1 VSVPE
6 KRLATSVK
14 EVISIGQERLRG
26 VDALR
31 GAAALGV
38 VLYHEVGSKPHASTG
53 TIWNWLASPLWAVS
67 SFGYAGVF
75 LFFVISGFCIHL
87 QWARRRTVEEKPRT
101 DFVAFWK
108 RRFRRLYPPYLIA
121 LAIYLVVSGFTT
133 KLQATAF
140 YVWDVFLHLVMLHNL
155 DGRTAY
161 SINGVFWTLAI
172 EEQLYLSYFLLL
184 YFRNRL
190 GWRRT
195 LLLCAAARV
204 IWLVL
209 SVGARNA
216 FGLNIPV
223 TEAAASHWFT
233 WALGALAVEAA
244 FGLVILPGWCS
255 KISIGILGLLSA
267 VGLTYCLPLI
277 ESHQLLHDST
287 WLLLH
292 PLWGFAFFVIL
303 NHFVVAERQW
313 RQALR
318 VPALVQSLASIGLFS
333 YSLYLTHQLVLME
346 SYRFTRL
353 GLSET
358 FVALVIMT
366 PATLFFAWIF
376 FAFCERPYLG
386 SPSFAIGFGSDT
398 ATETGPS
405 YFKISRT
412 PASLLA
418 ANPVESGQSGQIF
431 R

>member
-1 VSVPE
+1 M
-6 KRLATSVK
+6 K
-14 EVISIGQERLRG
+14 EVISIGQARLRG

-38 VLYHEVGSKPHASTG
+38 VLYHEVGSKPRVPTG
-53 TIWNWLASPLWAVS
+53 TIWNWLASPLWAIS

-87 QWARRRTVEEKPRT
+87 QWARRWTVEAKPRT

-108 RRFRRLYPPYLIA
+108 RRIRRLYPPYLIA

-140 YVWDVFLHLVMLHNL
+140 YVWDVTLHLVMLHNI

-184 YFRNRL
+184 FFRNRL

-195 LLLCAAARV
+195 LILCAAARV
-204 IWLVL
+204 IWLLL

-216 FGLNIPV
+216 FGVNIPV

-244 FGLVILPGWCS
+244 FGIVVLPGWCS
-255 KISIGILGLLSA
+255 KTGVGILALLSA
-267 VGLTYCLPLI
+267 VGLTYFLPVI
-277 ESHQLLHDST
+277 ESHKLLHDSA

-292 PLWGFAFFVIL
+292 PLWGAAFFVIL
-303 NHFVVAERQW
+303 NRFVLAEREW
-313 RQALR
+313 RQSLR
-318 VPALVQSLASIGLFS
+318 FPVLIQSLASVGLFS

-366 PATLFFAWIF
+366 PATIFFAWIF

-386 SPSFAIGFGSDT
+386 SPSFAIGSVNAT
-398 ATETGPS
+398 AAEGEPS
-405 YFKISRT
+405 YFKISTT
-412 PASLLA
+412 PASLLV

>member
-1 VSVPE
+1 M
-6 KRLATSVK
+6 
-14 EVISIGQERLRG
+14 SIGQGRLRG

-53 TIWNWLASPLWAVS
+53 TVWNWLASPLWALS

-101 DFVAFWK
+101 DFIAFWK

-140 YVWDVFLHLVMLHNL
+140 YVWDVALHLLMLHNI

-184 YFRNRL
+184 FFRNRL

-195 LLLCAAARV
+195 LMLCAGAR
-204 IWLVL
+204 ILWLVL
-209 SVGARNA
+209 SVVVRNSV
-216 FGLNIPV
+216 GVEIPI

-233 WALGALAVEAA
+233 WALGALAVESAL
-244 FGLVILPGWCS
+244 GIVVLPEWCS
-255 KISIGILGLLSA
+255 KTSVGVLALLSA
-267 VGLTYCLPLI
+267 GGLTYFLPVI
-277 ESHQLLHDST
+277 ESPKLLHDSA
-287 WLLLH
+287 WLVLH
-292 PLWGFAFFVIL
+292 PLWGAGFFVMV
-303 NHFVVAERQW
+303 NRFVLAEREW
-313 RQALR
+313 RQSLR
-318 VPALVQSLASIGLFS
+318 IPALIQPLASIGLFS

-366 PATLFFAWIF
+366 PATIFFAWIF
-376 FAFCERPYLG
+376 FAFCERPYLAR
-386 SPSFAIGFGSDT
+386 SSVAIASGEALT
-398 ATETGPS
+398 TEAEPG
-405 YFKISRT
+405 YFKISNT
-412 PASLLA
+412 HASLLP
-418 ANPVESGQSGQIF
+418 ANPVESGQSGQVF